1 MEQVK
6 RSGTN
11 FVIESR
17 KLQLKR
23 NCKCQSLSSYNNNYL
38 PTAEELNDY
47 PVDEL
52 ARLLQCDE
60 CQTLW
65 VVHDMT
71 TVIPF
76 LPVENRAETTLWN
89 KITKLLKK
97 DRLALTYWDVYEQIQ
112 KIRPKEVSGFGTR
125 TVQFVCNQLGLPI
138 PAAWEYE
145 IDLLKEKDAARIA
158 RNLNKKR
165 NFVIVTT
172 DQELLQIV
180 KEYDLWQTM
189 DNNEPAIMKFIGSQI
204 VDRQR
209 ERLRSNYD

>member
-11 FVIESR
+11 FVIETR
-17 KLQLKR
+17 KIQLKR
-23 NCKCQSLSSYNNNYL
+23 NCKCQSLSSYNNNHSH
-38 PTAEELNDY
+38 TSEELIDY
-47 PVDEL
+47 PLDEL

-60 CQTLW
+60 CQALW
-65 VVHDMT
+65 VVQDMT
-71 TVIPF
+71 EVIPF
-76 LPVENRAETTLWN
+76 IPVENRAETTLWN

-112 KIRPKEVSGFGTR
+112 KTRPKEVSGFGTR

-145 IDLLKEKDAARIA
+145 IQLLKEKDAVRIA

-165 NFVIVTT
+165 NFVVVTT

-180 KEYDLWQTM
+180 KEYDTLKLVS
-189 DNNEPAIMKFIGSQI
+189 DNSIVKFIGSQI
-204 VDRQR
+204 VERQR
-209 ERLRSNYD
+209 DRLRSNYD